1 MKKRNLLLISSSQ
14 VYGKGYLDHCIDEI
28 KSFLKSET
36 KEILFI
42 PYAKKDR
49 DSYAKKVKERL
60 EKEGF
65 TVKSVHSSSN
75 PEKSILKAEAVFTG
89 GGNTFLLL
97 NELYKNNILEP
108 LRERILEGMP
118 YLGSSAGSNI
128 AGLTIKTTNDMPII
142 YPPSFK
148 ALAVVPFQINPH
160 YIDPL
165 PDELQAGETR
175 EERIK
180 EFHEWNEAPVVGLRQ
195 EAILLIKGGDAI
207 LKGGQGA
214 KVFLRGKSPQDF
226 LPGDKLDFLLKS

>member
-1 MKKRNLLLISSSQ
+1 MKEINLLLISSSQ
-14 VYGKGYLDHCIDEI
+14 VYGKSYLDHCIDEI
-28 KSFLKSET
+28 KSFLGNEIK
-36 KEILFI
+36 KILFI

-49 DSYAKKVKERL
+49 ESYAEKVKNRL

-65 TVKSVHSSSN
+65 VVKSIHAASDPV
-75 PEKSILKAEAVFTG
+75 KSILEAEAVFTG

-97 NELYKNNILEP
+97 NELYKNNLLAIIREKILD
-108 LRERILEGMP
+108 GMF

-142 YPPSFK
+142 YPPSFD
-148 ALAVVPFQINPH
+148 ALGVVPFQINPH

-175 EERIK
+175 EERIR
-180 EFHEWNEAPVVGLRQ
+180 EFHEWNETPVVAMRQ
-195 EAILLIKGGDAI
+195 EAMLLVQNGQIL

-214 KVFLRGKSPQDF
+214 KLFQKEKPPQEF
-226 LPGDKLDFLLKS
+226 FPGDKLNFLLD